1 MDLTKNVFPVF
12 VTSKEKG
19 RNKNK
24 IEKWERVKRRKNER
38 ESEQGM
44 RKIEMCR

>member
-19 RNKNK
+19 RNM
-24 IEKWERVKRRKNER
+24 EKWERVKKRKNER